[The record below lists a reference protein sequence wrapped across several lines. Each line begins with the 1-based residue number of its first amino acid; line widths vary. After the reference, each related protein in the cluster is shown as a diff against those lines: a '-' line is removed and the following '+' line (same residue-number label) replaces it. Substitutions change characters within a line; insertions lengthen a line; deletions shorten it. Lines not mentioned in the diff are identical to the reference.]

1 MDLLRARLAR
11 TLWIWGFVAAVCLA
25 HAQGASESTVKAAFL
40 YKFAGYVEW
49 PAAAFPQPDTP
60 IVIGVMGADEV
71 SAELEKLVVGRQVNN
86 RRVVPRR
93 VRAGEAL
100 RGLHILFVGRAEPAL
115 RATIAAAGQQGVL
128 TVTEG
133 ERGLEAGS
141 VISFVTVED
150 RVGFEVSM
158 EAAERGGLHISS
170 RMLAVARRVI
180 PKA

>member
-1 MDLLRARLAR
+1 MDILRARRLRA
-11 TLWIWGFVAAVCLA
+11 LWIWGLAAAACLA
-25 HAQGASESTVKAAFL
+25 QAQGASEATVKAAFL

-49 PAAAFPQPDTP
+49 PAAAMPQPDTP

-71 SAELEKLVVGRQVNN
+71 SAELEKIIVGRQVNN
-86 RRVVPRR
+86 RRLVSRR
-93 VRAGEAL
+93 VRAGETL
-100 RGLHILFVGRAEPAL
+100 RGLHILFVARAEPTL

-141 VISFVTVED
+141 VISFVTFED

-158 EAAERGGLHISS
+158 EAAERGGLRISS